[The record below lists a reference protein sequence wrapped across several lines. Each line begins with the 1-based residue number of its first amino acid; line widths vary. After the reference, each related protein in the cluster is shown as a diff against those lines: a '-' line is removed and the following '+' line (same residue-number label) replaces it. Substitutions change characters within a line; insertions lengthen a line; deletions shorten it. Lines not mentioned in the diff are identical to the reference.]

1 MELIYITLAVYGMGA
16 ATALF
21 PKKMEMA
28 AHYCAVLAA
37 VFGSGAL
44 LYQSAAYLMQGSGSL
59 LSGSWAFFTFNADRW
74 SAVFLLITGLA
85 GTVTSIY
92 AWGYAKSYL
101 GKRLDFWADSGM
113 HFCFLWCWFY
123 WLLMFSVF
131 YWLGS

>member
-59 LSGSWAFFTFNADRW
+59 LSGSWNINYR
-74 SAVFLLITGLA
+74 SLISLQ
-85 GTVTSIY
+85 
-92 AWGYAKSYL
+92 KSYMY
-101 GKRLDFWADSGM
+101 RFSTIWSGLLL
-113 HFCFLWCWFY
+113 FCAG
-123 WLLMFSVF
+123 FSRAAYVCI
-131 YWLGS
+131 SVM

>member
-59 LSGSWAFFTFNADRW
+59 LSGSWAF
-74 SAVFLLITGLA
+74 LLSMLIGGAQFFIDYGL
-85 GTVTSIY
+85 GRNSDEHLC
-92 AWGYAKSYL
+92 L
-101 GKRLDFWADSGM
+101 GL
-113 HFCFLWCWFY
+113 C
-123 WLLMFSVF
+123 
-131 YWLGS
+131 

>member
-44 LYQSAAYLMQGSGSL
+44 LYQSAAYMMQGSGSL
-59 LSGSWAFFTFNADRW
+59 LRH
-74 SAVFLLITGLA
+74 FLLSMLIGGA
-85 GTVTSIY
+85 Q
-92 AWGYAKSYL
+92 
-101 GKRLDFWADSGM
+101 F
-113 HFCFLWCWFY
+113 FY
-123 WLLMFSVF
+123 
-131 YWLGS
+131 

>member
-44 LYQSAAYLMQGSGSL
+44 LYQSAAYLMQ
-59 LSGSWAFFTFNADRW
+59 
-74 SAVFLLITGLA
+74 
-85 GTVTSIY
+85 
-92 AWGYAKSYL
+92 
-101 GKRLDFWADSGM
+101 
-113 HFCFLWCWFY
+113 
-123 WLLMFSVF
+123 
-131 YWLGS
+131 

>member
-44 LYQSAAYLMQGSGSL
+44 LYQSAAS
-59 LSGSWAFFTFNADRW
+59 D
-74 SAVFLLITGLA
+74 A
-85 GTVTSIY
+85 GKWEP
-92 AWGYAKSYL
+92 AERQL
-101 GKRLDFWADSGM
+101 GI
-113 HFCFLWCWFY
+113 FY
-123 WLLMFSVF
+123 FQC
-131 YWLGS
+131 

>member
-74 SAVFLLITGLA
+74 SAVFLLIVFSFLRIPSSRVSDNNICNGLMISVS
-85 GTVTSIY
+85 GVR
-92 AWGYAKSYL
+92 KS
-101 GKRLDFWADSGM
+101 
-113 HFCFLWCWFY
+113 
-123 WLLMFSVF
+123 
-131 YWLGS
+131 

>member
-74 SAVFLLITGLA
+74 SAVFIDYGL
-85 GTVTSIY
+85 GRNSDEHLC
-92 AWGYAKSYL
+92 L
-101 GKRLDFWADSGM
+101 GLCEKLSG
-113 HFCFLWCWFY
+113 
-123 WLLMFSVF
+123 
-131 YWLGS
+131 

>member
-1 MELIYITLAVYGMGA
+1 MSFECEVDGNGTYIYNSCCVWYGCRYG
-16 ATALF
+16 TVS
-21 PKKMEMA
+21 KKMEMA

-92 AWGYAKSYL
+92 AGRYAKSYL
-101 GKRLDFWADSGM
+101 GKR
-113 HFCFLWCWFY
+113 
-123 WLLMFSVF
+123 
-131 YWLGS
+131 

>member
-44 LYQSAAYLMQGSGSL
+44 LYQSG
-59 LSGSWAFFTFNADRW
+59 LSNAGKWEPAERQ
-74 SAVFLLITGLA
+74 
-85 GTVTSIY
+85 
-92 AWGYAKSYL
+92 L
-101 GKRLDFWADSGM
+101 GI
-113 HFCFLWCWFY
+113 FY
-123 WLLMFSVF
+123 FQC
-131 YWLGS
+131 

>member
-85 GTVTSIY
+85 GTAPFSKNCAIGRIEQFAKAGQPTS
-92 AWGYAKSYL
+92 
-101 GKRLDFWADSGM
+101 SGSM
-113 HFCFLWCWFY
+113 P
-123 WLLMFSVF
+123 V
-131 YWLGS
+131 

>member
-44 LYQSAAYLMQGSGSL
+44 LYQSAAYLMQGSGEP
-59 LSGSWAFFTFNADRW
+59 AERQ
-74 SAVFLLITGLA
+74 
-85 GTVTSIY
+85 
-92 AWGYAKSYL
+92 L
-101 GKRLDFWADSGM
+101 GI
-113 HFCFLWCWFY
+113 FY
-123 WLLMFSVF
+123 FQC
-131 YWLGS
+131 

>member
-44 LYQSAAYLMQGSGSL
+44 LYQSAAYMMQGSGSL

-74 SAVFLLITGLA
+74 SAVF
-85 GTVTSIY
+85 
-92 AWGYAKSYL
+92 
-101 GKRLDFWADSGM
+101 
-113 HFCFLWCWFY
+113 FY
-123 WLLMFSVF
+123 
-131 YWLGS
+131 

>member
-44 LYQSAAYLMQGSGSL
+44 LYQSAAYLRHFL
-59 LSGSWAFFTFNADRW
+59 LSMLIGGAQFF
-74 SAVFLLITGLA
+74 
-85 GTVTSIY
+85 Y
-92 AWGYAKSYL
+92 
-101 GKRLDFWADSGM
+101 
-113 HFCFLWCWFY
+113 
-123 WLLMFSVF
+123 
-131 YWLGS
+131 